1 MSSASFGGKHFA
13 LKHPNSVAPWQGRA
27 QLNALAF
34 GSARQDAA
42 HPNRGLPDCSIL
54 EAGIVALA
62 LPTDFTRIGSTACAS
77 RQQLKLL
84 ICPKLRITAKEAF
97 LKRTSLQEVSTP
109 ALHGAMRCC
118 RQYALSSNVQTKKK
132 QNMAKDICP

>member
-1 MSSASFGGKHFA
+1 MPERSA
-13 LKHPNSVAPWQGRA
+13 LPE
-27 QLNALAF
+27 
-34 GSARQDAA
+34 QDAA
-42 HPNRGLPDCSIL
+42 HLNRGLPDGSLL

-97 LKRTSLQEVSTP
+97 LKRTSPKEVSTP
-109 ALHGAMRCC
+109 ALHGALRCC
-118 RQYALSSNVQTKKK
+118 RQYALSSKVQTKKK
-132 QNMAKDICP
+132 QHTAKDICP